1 MSDLDDLGLDDLTS
15 RPLVPGDAQGVFE
28 VMAADELLGTGEVHI
43 ELADIVADWQRPSF
57 DLATQSI
64 GVLDGERV
72 VGYAEV
78 VHGRRAHA
86 AVHPDRHGRGI
97 GTALARWTQRIS
109 VRDGSGLVGM
119 PVPEGSPGDR
129 LLTALG
135 YQPLWTSWV
144 LELPEGAEIV
154 PQPVPEQYAI
164 RAAADDA
171 DLRDAHEVIDAAFL
185 EWAERDPEP
194 YEDFLA
200 ETVHRPGYAGWQVRV
215 LRDDAAGGAA
225 CGAAVV
231 QLADEVAY
239 VDRLAVRQDRRG
251 QGLARALLVDAFA
264 TAREHGATRCEL
276 STDSRT
282 GALGLYEKVGMQVTS
297 VWKHLAIQS

>member
-1 MSDLDDLGLDDLTS
+1 MTHIDDLGLDGFTW
-15 RPLVPGDAQGVFE
+15 RPLVPDDASGVWA
-28 VMAADELLGTGEVHI
+28 VVAADELLATGDVHI
-43 ELADIVADWQRPSF
+43 EVADIVADWQRPSF
-57 DLATQSI
+57 ELATQSI
-64 GVLDGERV
+64 GVLEDERI
-72 VGYAEV
+72 VGFAEV

-97 GTALARWTQRIS
+97 GTALARWTQRVS
-109 VRDGSGLVGM
+109 VRDGSGLVGL
-119 PVPEGSPGDR
+119 PVPDGSRGDR

-135 YQPLWTSWV
+135 YEPLWTSWV
-144 LELPEGAEIV
+144 LGLPEGAEIT
-154 PQPVPEQYAI
+154 PQPVPARYAI
-164 RAAADDA
+164 RAALEDE
-171 DLRDAHEVIDAAFL
+171 DLRAAHEVIDVAFL
-185 EWAERDPEP
+185 EWAEREPEP

-200 ETVHRPGYAGWQVRV
+200 ETVQRPGYAGWQVRLLV
-215 LRDDAAGGAA
+215 DTEDGDAP

-231 QLADEVAY
+231 QLAGEVAY
-239 VDRLAVRQDRRG
+239 VDQLAVRRDARG